1 MNSQTENRDFGVLT
15 IGYGG
20 RARERSDCMS
30 THRMAVDWGLL
41 EVEVREV
48 SEPMP
53 PTAVPIHQRRNR
65 M

>member
-1 MNSQTENRDFGVLT
+1 
-15 IGYGG
+15 
-20 RARERSDCMS
+20 MS

-53 PTAVPIHQRRNR
+53 PTAVPIHQRRNG